1 MHEADECRLGL
12 ITFLKSVRF
21 FIIFLEIGH
30 SAIPARSA
38 CLLNEWQ
45 QTGRHRPHPSH
56 SCGCDG
62 CPKADIVR
70 QTAIGQILEKVTLP
84 QT

>member
-45 QTGRHRPHPSH
+45 QTGRHRLIPVIHAVVMVARKP
-56 SCGCDG
+56 
-62 CPKADIVR
+62 
-70 QTAIGQILEKVTLP
+70 TLLGKLRSAKFWKK
-84 QT
+84 